1 MAGAEGGPSRC
12 AGTRAGRL
20 CWPGGEQ
27 GAGGTLPTPP
37 LSLPR
42 ARYTPIT
49 HSTAFTAPPARSPPR
64 HQAWDNTP
72 GPKQPL
78 PSSGAMRPGL
88 GSWGGWP
95 GPEGTHLGVQGAAGE
110 GSCAHSP
117 SFAAREGTGGVG
129 TPWGPDTT
137 LCHPLGVSC
146 PGSPPRASPKEI
158 VAGAGGARPGGG
170 LRGAAG
176 SLRAVQ
182 VASVGSKRECQ
193 SG

>member
-1 MAGAEGGPSRC
+1 MYFFFFFFKDTGNLFKSRSSS
-12 AGTRAGRL
+12 TGRL
-20 CWPGGEQ
+20 EVERGWSRGRPQSMCRDEGRALVLAWGEQ
-27 GAGGTLPTPP
+27 GAGGMLPTPP

-110 GSCAHSP
+110 GSCARSP

-129 TPWGPDTT
+129 TP
-137 LCHPLGVSC
+137 
-146 PGSPPRASPKEI
+146 
-158 VAGAGGARPGGG
+158 
-170 LRGAAG
+170 
-176 SLRAVQ
+176 
-182 VASVGSKRECQ
+182 
-193 SG
+193 